1 MLGKGPLR
9 AGNFPAFFPD
19 IDASPLDEMVRQFF
33 PSSGQGSVGEV
44 RSKQRQNVVKSFG
57 IARMRRRSEQDHM
70 TVGVFCQAVQQDLP
84 LGCAASAADT
94 GMRLVHDDKVRA
106 GSREVGPA
114 AIGLYVIQADNGDR
128 MGVEGALVQCQSAF
142 ESRRGR
148 GGNGGR
154 MEVELFA

>member
-9 AGNFPAFFPD
+9 ARSFPAFFPD
-19 IDASPLDEMVRQFF
+19 IDASPLNEMLCEFF
-33 PSSGQGSVGEV
+33 PSSGQGAVGKV
-44 RSKQRQNVVKSFG
+44 PAKQRQNVVEGFRVAG
-57 IARMRRRSEQDHM
+57 MRRRGEQNHM
-70 TVGVFCQAVQQDLP
+70 TVRVLCQTVQQDLP

-94 GMRLVHDDKVRA
+94 GMRLVHDVEVRA